1 MLQGDLEGLQTENS
15 NLKTE
20 LDLMAND
27 FDGGCNGTGGATR
40 KNSASARLD
49 LKAEVEDYKVQL
61 ASLERD
67 LQHALN
73 QNERLKMEYN
83 ARGSAGEES
92 GIEQTDALRTKI
104 AELEQ
109 GMEKVITERDGV
121 RIKLADSKNEK
132 KRFEKDLRSRE
143 EAQAKVGKELE
154 KKCEDMVA
162 FEKRHNEEVHRLE
175 EEISRLRTTLGDKND
190 RSETKVSLL
199 EAEVASMPEK
209 LEESGVR
216 EKNLLETIEEF
227 GSKETEIA
235 RELQDA
241 KIGREELQA
250 QLNELLPL
258 TNERDRVK
266 KEYDEKM
273 GELKDKEMYS
283 GEMEKS
289 KERVAELETKLSEV
303 KKEYEELSEKYDNLF
318 KKNKETRNCG
328 VDEKE
333 TALLIQKQTDYEEL
347 KITCEKLNKEN
358 ETRIQRIDEFE
369 TNLQEKQA
377 DFEDLKAHCD
387 RLNEKSETKTRK
399 IDELQSTLSETRMD
413 FEKSKD
419 ECDKLSRENKTSTS
433 RIGELEITLNDKRIE
448 CEELNTTCEKLKK
461 ENETKTA
468 GNDELKRENDSRIG
482 DLETAFNETKIEC
495 EELKVIC
502 EKLKKENETKTA
514 GNDELKRENDSRI
527 GDLETAFNEKK
538 IECEELKVSCD
549 ELKQEIKTNA
559 AGNVKLKT
567 KLAQMDTEHESLKEE
582 HDELVAENESK
593 SSRISELEKEGNRI
607 RKQVMAFEKRIASQE
622 RDKKSLEE
630 KSRSLGTQIEERRE
644 EISRLKRKCELHD
657 LTKTEFSE
665 RSESFENT
673 REACVQRN
681 KELSEL
687 VEEMS
692 QEKNTILSK
701 QSQLTKDNSTLRNDK
716 DRLINEM
723 EAMGSTLEEE
733 KLEYERKLSVVERK
747 VKEKDRVLTETK
759 RKSKQLKET
768 LKELEEKCSD
778 LQGEIETV
786 NDDHHKEGKKMKGLL
801 ENTKKSHSATE
812 RELRE
817 ELVKQ
822 KDLFECELR
831 AVEENMNRA
840 NHIEVA
846 AITRELQEKLELGY
860 ARGAKRIR
868 EETFRMNEENH
879 ALKIQVDNM
888 AIEVSEEKEDKYKLE
903 KLKDQF
909 RFQVQHL
916 QQNVEA
922 EREKL
927 SQVQN
932 EHFEASKAIEKD
944 KEKVGDVIPWH
955 RGQTHDLSYS

>member
-1 MLQGDLEGLQTENS
+1 
-15 NLKTE
+15 
-20 LDLMAND
+20 
-27 FDGGCNGTGGATR
+27 
-40 KNSASARLD
+40 
-49 LKAEVEDYKVQL
+49 
-61 ASLERD
+61 
-67 LQHALN
+67 
-73 QNERLKMEYN
+73 
-83 ARGSAGEES
+83 
-92 GIEQTDALRTKI
+92 
-104 AELEQ
+104 
-109 GMEKVITERDGV
+109 
-121 RIKLADSKNEK
+121 
-132 KRFEKDLRSRE
+132 
-143 EAQAKVGKELE
+143 
-154 KKCEDMVA
+154 
-162 FEKRHNEEVHRLE
+162 
-175 EEISRLRTTLGDKND
+175 
-190 RSETKVSLL
+190 
-199 EAEVASMPEK
+199 
-209 LEESGVR
+209 
-216 EKNLLETIEEF
+216 
-227 GSKETEIA
+227 
-235 RELQDA
+235 
-241 KIGREELQA
+241 
-250 QLNELLPL
+250 
-258 TNERDRVK
+258 
-266 KEYDEKM
+266 
-273 GELKDKEMYS
+273 
-283 GEMEKS
+283 
-289 KERVAELETKLSEV
+289 
-303 KKEYEELSEKYDNLF
+303 
-318 KKNKETRNCG
+318 
-328 VDEKE
+328 
-333 TALLIQKQTDYEEL
+333 
-347 KITCEKLNKEN
+347 
-358 ETRIQRIDEFE
+358 
-369 TNLQEKQA
+369 
-377 DFEDLKAHCD
+377 
-387 RLNEKSETKTRK
+387 
-399 IDELQSTLSETRMD
+399 
-413 FEKSKD
+413 
-419 ECDKLSRENKTSTS
+419 
-433 RIGELEITLNDKRIE
+433 
-448 CEELNTTCEKLKK
+448 
-461 ENETKTA
+461 
-468 GNDELKRENDSRIG
+468 
-482 DLETAFNETKIEC
+482 
-495 EELKVIC
+495 
-502 EKLKKENETKTA
+502 
-514 GNDELKRENDSRI
+514 
-527 GDLETAFNEKK
+527 
-538 IECEELKVSCD
+538 
-549 ELKQEIKTNA
+549 
-559 AGNVKLKT
+559 
-567 KLAQMDTEHESLKEE
+567 MDTEHESLKEE